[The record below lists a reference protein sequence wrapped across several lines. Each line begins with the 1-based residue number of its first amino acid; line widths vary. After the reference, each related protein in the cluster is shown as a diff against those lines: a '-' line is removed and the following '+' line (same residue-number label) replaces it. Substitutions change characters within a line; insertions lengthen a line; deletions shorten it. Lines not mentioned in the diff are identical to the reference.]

1 LKFYIKYLNENKYLL
16 RFHNMKEHHNITLN
30 ISNLDLKSVQLTGV
44 KTFNEM

>member
-1 LKFYIKYLNENKYLL
+1 
-16 RFHNMKEHHNITLN
+16 MKEHHNITLN